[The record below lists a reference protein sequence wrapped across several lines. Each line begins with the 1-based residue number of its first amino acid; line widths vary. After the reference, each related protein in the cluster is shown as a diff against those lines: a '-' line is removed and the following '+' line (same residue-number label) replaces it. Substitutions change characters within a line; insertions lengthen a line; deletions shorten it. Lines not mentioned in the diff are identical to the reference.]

1 MIQNTYKSGKE
12 ISVKRKKFEM
22 ITSHTARRSF
32 ATNMYHR
39 GISPVMIMSITGH
52 KKESTFL
59 KVKNDSK
66 VYFVEEGADGLF
78 QIRFGDG
85 VIGQKLSNGN
95 IIIVP

>member
-1 MIQNTYKSGKE
+1 MIRNTYKSAKE

-59 KVKNDSK
+59 KYIKINNEEAVK
-66 VYFVEEGADGLF
+66 
-78 QIRFGDG
+78 
-85 VIGQKLSNGN
+85 VISMSYKNVS
-95 IIIVP
+95 